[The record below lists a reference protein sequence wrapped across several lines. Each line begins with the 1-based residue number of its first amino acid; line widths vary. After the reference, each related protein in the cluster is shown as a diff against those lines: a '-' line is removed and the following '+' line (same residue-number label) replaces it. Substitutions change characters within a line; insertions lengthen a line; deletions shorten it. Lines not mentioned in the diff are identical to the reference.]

1 MDICFHIL
9 AVMNNAMNFHRQVS
23 MCTSSFLYHIYLC
36 ELLGPLVITLFN
48 FLWSATLFPS
58 GCTIYIP
65 TSSVYVTNSLHFLP
79 VHFSA
84 PCNLALAVTVP
95 PSLVFPIGTS
105 VNPEVPVQVLSYLI
119 IRFLS
124 NTRTFSPWFL
134 IASSHLFLLGAPCS
148 LNFYLLGFFRIWY

>member
-1 MDICFHIL
+1 
-9 AVMNNAMNFHRQVS
+9 MNNAMNFHRQVS
-23 MCTSSFLYHIYLC
+23 VCTSSFLYHIYLR
-36 ELLGPLVITLFN
+36 EESLGPLVIALFN
-48 FLWSATLFPS
+48 FLSSATLLPS

-95 PSLVFPIGTS
+95 PSLVFPLGTS
-105 VNPEVPVQVLSYLI
+105 VNPEVPFQVLSYLI

-124 NTRTFSPWFL
+124 NTKTFFPWFL
-134 IASSHLFLLGAPCS
+134 IASSQSLFAGNS
-148 LNFYLLGFFRIWY
+148 LFT